1 MDSAINRRY
10 SRVKS
15 VLVRAVIQRFFPV
28 LITDDEITSIIELAK
43 AIQPERWEYNWQPEH
58 FVPLGWA
65 ADVVHHAR
73 RRGLISSDVQAEACV
88 NVRCA
93 LSSLLFAVLVHCTYL
108 ELYRS

>member
-1 MDSAINRRY
+1 MPA
-10 SRVKS
+10 
-15 VLVRAVIQRFFPV
+15 RAVIQKFFPV

-88 NVRCA
+88 NVRAA
-93 LSSLLFAVLVHCTYL
+93 LSLSL
-108 ELYRS
+108 

>member
-1 MDSAINRRY
+1 M
-10 SRVKS
+10 
-15 VLVRAVIQRFFPV
+15 RAVIQRFFPV

-43 AIQPERWEYNWQPEH
+43 AIQPECWEYNWQPEH

-88 NVRCA
+88 NVRAA
-93 LSSLLFAVLVHCTYL
+93 LSLSSPLIPPLLSKAAPILIWSLDVLV
-108 ELYRS
+108 LYRS